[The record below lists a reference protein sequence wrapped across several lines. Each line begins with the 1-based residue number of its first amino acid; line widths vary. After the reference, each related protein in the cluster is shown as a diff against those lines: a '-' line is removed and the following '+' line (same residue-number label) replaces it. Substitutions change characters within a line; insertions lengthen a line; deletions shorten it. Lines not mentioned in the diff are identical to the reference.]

1 MNTALFIEI
10 TAVVLSLLYVWL
22 AAKENKWC
30 WLFGGIGSAIYVYIN
45 FTSHLYYDT
54 LLQLYY
60 VLVAVYGLLHWN
72 KTNTKSQVEVK
83 PISKQNLVFVLA
95 LSAIATYFL
104 GEWSKAHIAQNTS
117 HLDAGVTVF
126 SLVATWLTARK
137 ILESWLLWIAIDIAA
152 TFMYYLKGL
161 HATTLL
167 YILFTIMAVYG
178 YFKWKKTA
186 STKGENQDLQHAS
199 S

>member
-10 TAVVLSLLYVWL
+10 TAVILSLLYVWL

-30 WLFGGIGSAIYVYIN
+30 WFFGGIGSAIYVYIN

-60 VLVAVYGLLHWN
+60 VLVAIYGLLYWN
-72 KTNTKSQVEVK
+72 KSNTKTKVVIK
-83 PISKQNLVFVLA
+83 PISKQYLILILS
-95 LSAIATYFL
+95 LSAITSYYL
-104 GEWSKAHIAQNTS
+104 GEWSKAYISQNTS
-117 HLDAGVTVF
+117 HLDAAVTIF

-152 TFMYYLKGL
+152 TFMYFLKGL

-167 YILFTIMAVYG
+167 YILFTIMAIYG
-178 YFKWKKTA
+178 YFEWKKTI
-186 STKGENQDLQHAS
+186 SITDENQDLPHVS

>member
-10 TAVVLSLLYVWL
+10 TAVILSLLYVWL

-30 WLFGGIGSAIYVYIN
+30 WFFGGIGSAIYVYIN

-60 VLVAVYGLLHWN
+60 VLVAIYGLLYWN
-72 KTNTKSQVEVK
+72 KSNTKTKVVIK
-83 PISKQNLVFVLA
+83 PISKQYLILALA
-95 LSAIATYFL
+95 LSAVASYFL
-104 GEWSKAHIAQNTS
+104 GEWSKAHTPQNTS
-117 HLDAGVTVF
+117 HLDAAVTVF

-152 TFMYYLKGL
+152 TFMYFLKEL

-167 YILFTIMAVYG
+167 YVLFTIMAIYG
-178 YFKWKKTA
+178 YFKWKKTI
-186 STKGENQDLQHAS
+186 SITDENQDLPHVS